1 VKNEQGKRKFKKVYR
16 LVDDATGEILGVN
29 NETKAAAKNLAK
41 EIIAGGFHGKMTCY
55 ISKDVAEGEP
65 IAFKAEYTPSKAA
78 KAGRWLVF
86 GNEA

>member
-1 VKNEQGKRKFKKVYR
+1 
-16 LVDDATGEILGVN
+16 
-29 NETKAAAKNLAK
+29 
-41 EIIAGGFHGKMTCY
+41 MTCY

-78 KAGRWLVF
+78 KSGRWLVF